1 MGATAIGELAPMAW
15 GQPGPAATRPAMG
28 RRRPWAETPPQGAV
42 ARTNPTVVGGSSPD
56 PRMISGV

>member
-1 MGATAIGELAPMAW
+1 MAW
-15 GQPGPAATRPAMG
+15 GQPGPAAARPAMG